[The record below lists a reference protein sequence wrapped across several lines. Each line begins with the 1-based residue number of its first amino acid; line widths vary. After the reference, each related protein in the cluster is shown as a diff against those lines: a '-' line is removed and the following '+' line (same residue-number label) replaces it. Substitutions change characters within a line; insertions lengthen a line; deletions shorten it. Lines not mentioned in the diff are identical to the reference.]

1 MSHGMRYLFFLALT
15 LLVLTGCQTSPS
27 TQSATPIPP
36 TSNDAISQPVAI
48 PISDLIA
55 AELVVRTGPDEHY
68 PATKLQLG
76 MGQGAAVIGRTT
88 DSRWLLIEF
97 GLQLGW
103 IQSSQVTVS
112 SSLSDVPIPIALDTV
127 LQPPGVTFTGPL
139 EVSIPGRNATAG
151 QGSLE
156 LTIRPDGAAIVFLRY
171 SLRGANCYNDSGTIR
186 HEDYGWT
193 LSAAPFPEPAFIVDG
208 KFEFNYPGELKVSG
222 QFTSPTDAI
231 AMVEISTEEIIATG
245 VFFTCDFGTWIW
257 SGEME

>member
-1 MSHGMRYLFFLALT
+1 MSHGMRYLFYLALT

-27 TQSATPIPP
+27 TQAATPIPP

-55 AELVVRTGPDEHY
+55 AELVVRTGPDEDY

-76 MGQGAAVIGRTT
+76 MGQGAAVIGRNT
-88 DSRWLLIEF
+88 DGNWLLIEF

-103 IQSSQVTVS
+103 IQASQVTVS
-112 SSLSDVPIPIALDTV
+112 SSLSDVPIALDTV
-127 LQPPGVTFTGPL
+127 WQPNGVTFTGPL
-139 EVSIPGRNATAG
+139 EMSIPGRNATAG

-171 SLRGANCYNDSGTIR
+171 SLRRANCYNDSGTIR

-193 LSAAPFPEPAFIVDG
+193 TSFPLPEPAFIVDG
-208 KFEFNYPGELKVSG
+208 MFEFNYAGELKVSG
-222 QFTSPTDAI
+222 QFTSPTEAI
-231 AMVEISTEEIIATG
+231 ATVEISTEEPATG
-245 VFFTCDFGTWIW
+245 GSFTCDFGTWIW
-257 SGEME
+257 SGEVK